1 MNTELFIVRKIA
13 FTRQSFSAFI
23 IRIAIAAVALSLC
36 TMILASSMVN
46 GFQKEVRKK
55 VLSSWSHLYIRKFSL
70 TNSLQEVPISIHQDF
85 YDNKKLIPEARHI
98 QPTAQK
104 GGLLKTDNDFEGI
117 VLKGV
122 STDFDWSNFTP
133 YIIKGKPIDVQ
144 SEKSEREIIIS
155 NSTAKRLHLD
165 TGDRVVVSFIDH
177 SIRNRPF
184 KIKGIYETGLDD
196 FDKYYAFVN
205 LRIIQE
211 LNGWGQDTV
220 GEFEIFLKD
229 ENLFKS
235 RWKSYFLIVARPFLD
250 QDAVDELYRDP
261 MDDIRNKIDARLSNP
276 SLELQTIKAKVPG
289 IFDWLELQSMNE
301 FIILLLMII
310 VAAINMI
317 TALLILILERTN
329 MIGILKALGSADFS
343 IRKVFLYYSA
353 VIIGAGLLLGNAVGI
368 GLCFIQKYFQ
378 VLKLPQ
384 ESYYLSYA
392 PVEISWSWILY
403 LNIAT
408 IAVTILLL
416 LLPTT
421 LISRISPVKAIRFD

>member
-1 MNTELFIVRKIA
+1 MNTELFIVQKIA
-13 FTRQSFSAFI
+13 FTRHSFSAFI

-36 TMILASSMVN
+36 TMILATSMVN

-104 GGLLKTDNDFEGI
+104 GGLLKTDSDFEGI
-117 VLKGV
+117 VLKGIAK
-122 STDFDWSNFTP
+122 DFDWSNFSP
-133 YIIKGKPIDVQ
+133 YILRGKTIDV
-144 SEKSEREIIIS
+144 STEKSERDIIIS

-165 TGDRVVVSFIDH
+165 TGDKVIVSFIDK
-177 SIRNRPF
+177 SIRNKPF
-184 KIKGIYETGLDD
+184 KIKAIYETGLDD

-205 LRIIQE
+205 LKVIQD
-211 LNGWGQDTV
+211 LNGWGADTV
-220 GEFEIFLKD
+220 GEFEIFLND

-235 RWKSYFLIVARPFLD
+235 RWKSYFLIIARPFLD
-250 QDAVDELYRDP
+250 EDAVDELYRDP

-276 SLELQTIKAKVPG
+276 SLELQTIKSKVPG

-368 GLCFIQKYFQ
+368 GLCLVQKHFHL
-378 VLKLPQ
+378 LKLPQ

-408 IAVTILLL
+408 IVVTLLLL
-416 LLPTT
+416 LLPTA